1 MNQTTG
7 DIAARLGG
15 ALIGDPAAP
24 IHGAGTLQDGQ
35 PGEIGFLSE
44 PHYRKYLADTA
55 LTAVLLAEPCPE
67 SRATQIIVADVKRAW
82 RELAASF
89 APPLPPPAISPQA
102 HIDPTATIGTND
114 AAGDHLGLQRAV
126 VGVGADIGDGCR
138 IEPLA
143 YLAPGVRI
151 GADSHIGAGARL
163 LAGTTTGARVQILA
177 NAVIGERGFGN
188 NFENG
193 RWLPVAQLG
202 GVRIGDDVEIGAC
215 TTIDRGAVRD
225 TIIGNGVKLDNQIQI
240 GHNVVIGD
248 HTVIAG
254 SAVIAGSV
262 TFGKYCV
269 VGGACVFT
277 GHITICDGAQFTGHS
292 SISKSV
298 TEPGAYSSGI
308 PAMPARQWKKF
319 FATLKLLAKEKP

>member
-89 APPLPPPAISPQA
+89 APQLPPPAISPQA
-102 HIDPTATIGTND
+102 HIDPSATIGTNV
-114 AAGDHLGLQRAV
+114 AIGAGAV
-126 VGVGADIGDGCR
+126 IGAGADIGDGCR

-143 YLAPGVRI
+143 YIAPGVRI

-163 LAGTTTGARVQILA
+163 LAGTTTGARVHILA

-319 FATLKLLAKEKP
+319 FATLKLLAKDKP

>member
-89 APPLPPPAISPQA
+89 APPLPPPVISPQA
-102 HIDPTATIGTND
+102 HIDPTATIGTNV
-114 AAGDHLGLQRAV
+114 AIGAGAV
-126 VGVGADIGDGCR
+126 IGAGADIGDGCR

-143 YLAPGVRI
+143 YIAPGVRI
-151 GADSHIGAGARL
+151 GTDSHIGAGARL

-225 TIIGNGVKLDNQIQI
+225 TIIGNGVKLDNHIQI

>member
-89 APPLPPPAISPQA
+89 APPLPPPVISPQA
-102 HIDPTATIGTND
+102 HIDPTATIGTNV
-114 AAGDHLGLQRAV
+114 AIGAGAV
-126 VGVGADIGDGCR
+126 IGAGADIGDGCR

-143 YLAPGVRI
+143 YIAPGVRI
-151 GADSHIGAGARL
+151 GTDSHIGAGARL
-163 LAGTTTGARVQILA
+163 LEGTTTGARVQILA

-225 TIIGNGVKLDNQIQI
+225 TIIGNGVKLDNHIQI

>member
-89 APPLPPPAISPQA
+89 APQLPPPAISPQA
-102 HIDPTATIGTND
+102 HIDPTATIGTNV
-114 AAGDHLGLQRAV
+114 AIGAGAV
-126 VGVGADIGDGCR
+126 IGAGADIGDGCR

-143 YLAPGVRI
+143 YIAPGVRI
-151 GADSHIGAGARL
+151 GTDSHIGAGARL

-225 TIIGNGVKLDNQIQI
+225 TIIGNGVKLDNHIQI

>member
-89 APPLPPPAISPQA
+89 APPLPPPVISPQA
-102 HIDPTATIGTND
+102 HIDPTATIGTNV
-114 AAGDHLGLQRAV
+114 AIGAGAV
-126 VGVGADIGDGCR
+126 IGAGADIGDGCR

-225 TIIGNGVKLDNQIQI
+225 TIIGNGVKLDNHIQI

>member
-102 HIDPTATIGTND
+102 HIDPTATIGTNV
-114 AAGDHLGLQRAV
+114 AIGAGAV
-126 VGVGADIGDGCR
+126 IGAGADIGDGCR

-143 YLAPGVRI
+143 YIAPGVRI

-163 LAGTTTGARVQILA
+163 LTGTTTGARVQILA

>member
-15 ALIGDPAAP
+15 SLIGDPAIA

-35 PGEIGFLSE
+35 PGEIGFLAES
-44 PHYRKYLADTA
+44 HYQKYLATTA
-55 LTAVLLAEPCPE
+55 LSAVLVTEAVADT
-67 SRATQIIVADVKRAW
+67 RAAQIIVADVKRAW

-89 APPLPPPAISPQA
+89 APPLPAATISPQA
-102 HIDPTATIGTND
+102 HIDPSAQLGTNI
-114 AAGDHLGLQRAV
+114 AIGAGAV
-126 VGVGADIGDGCR
+126 IGAGAQIGDGCR

-143 YLAPGVRI
+143 YIAPGVHI
-151 GADSHIGAGARL
+151 GADSHIGAGVRL
-163 LAGTTTGARVQILA
+163 LEGTNIGARAQILA

-188 NFENG
+188 TFEDG

-225 TIIGNGVKLDNQIQI
+225 TVIGNGVKLDNHIQI
-240 GHNVVIGD
+240 GHNVIIGD

-292 SISKSV
+292 SNSKSV
-298 TEPGAYSSGI
+298 TTPGAYSSGI

>member
-102 HIDPTATIGTND
+102 HIDPTATIGTNV
-114 AAGDHLGLQRAV
+114 AIGAGAV
-126 VGVGADIGDGCR
+126 IGAGADIGDGCR
-138 IEPLA
+138 IEPLV
-143 YLAPGVRI
+143 YIAPGVRI

-225 TIIGNGVKLDNQIQI
+225 TIIGNGVKLDNHIQI

>member
-89 APPLPPPAISPQA
+89 APQLPPPAISPQA
-102 HIDPTATIGTND
+102 HIDPTATIGTNV
-114 AAGDHLGLQRAV
+114 AIGAGAV
-126 VGVGADIGDGCR
+126 IGASANIGDGCR

-225 TIIGNGVKLDNQIQI
+225 TIIGNGVKLDNHIQI

>member
-102 HIDPTATIGTND
+102 HIDPTATIGTNV
-114 AAGDHLGLQRAV
+114 AIGAGAV
-126 VGVGADIGDGCR
+126 IGAGADIGDGCR

-143 YLAPGVRI
+143 YIAPGVRI
-151 GADSHIGAGARL
+151 GTDSHIGAGARL

>member
-89 APPLPPPAISPQA
+89 APQLPPPAISPQA
-102 HIDPTATIGTND
+102 HIDPTATIGTNV
-114 AAGDHLGLQRAV
+114 AIGAGAV
-126 VGVGADIGDGCR
+126 IGAGADIGDGCR

-143 YLAPGVRI
+143 YIAPGVRI

-225 TIIGNGVKLDNQIQI
+225 TIIGNGVKLDNHIQI
-240 GHNVVIGD
+240 GHNVIIGD

>member
-102 HIDPTATIGTND
+102 HIDPTATIGANV
-114 AAGDHLGLQRAV
+114 AIGAGAV
-126 VGVGADIGDGCR
+126 IGAGANIGDGCR

-143 YLAPGVRI
+143 YIAPGVRI
-151 GADSHIGAGARL
+151 GADGHIGAGARL
-163 LAGTTTGARVQILA
+163 LEGTTTGARVQILA

-225 TIIGNGVKLDNQIQI
+225 TIIGNGVKLDNHIQI

>member
-89 APPLPPPAISPQA
+89 APQLPPPAISPQA
-102 HIDPTATIGTND
+102 HIDPSATIGTNV
-114 AAGDHLGLQRAV
+114 AIGAGAV
-126 VGVGADIGDGCR
+126 IGAGADIGDGCR

-143 YLAPGVRI
+143 YIAPGVRI

-163 LAGTTTGARVQILA
+163 LEGTTTGARVQILA

>member
-102 HIDPTATIGTND
+102 HIDPSATIGANV
-114 AAGDHLGLQRAV
+114 AIGAGAV
-126 VGVGADIGDGCR
+126 IGAGADIGDGCR

-225 TIIGNGVKLDNQIQI
+225 TIIGNGVKLDNHIQI

-319 FATLKLLAKEKP
+319 FATLKLLAKDKP

>member
-102 HIDPTATIGTND
+102 HIDPSATIGANV
-114 AAGDHLGLQRAV
+114 AIGAGAV
-126 VGVGADIGDGCR
+126 IGAGADIGDGCR

-193 RWLPVAQLG
+193 RWLPVTQLG

-225 TIIGNGVKLDNQIQI
+225 TIIGNGVKLDNHIQI

>member
-15 ALIGDPAAP
+15 ALIGDPAAS

-102 HIDPTATIGTND
+102 HIDPSATIGANV
-114 AAGDHLGLQRAV
+114 AIGAGAV
-126 VGVGADIGDGCR
+126 IGAGADIGDGCR

-143 YLAPGVRI
+143 YIAPGVRI

-193 RWLPVAQLG
+193 RWLPVTQLG

-225 TIIGNGVKLDNQIQI
+225 TIIGNGVKLDNHIQI

>member
-67 SRATQIIVADVKRAW
+67 SCATQIIVADVKRAW

-89 APPLPPPAISPQA
+89 TPPLPPPVISPQA
-102 HIDPTATIGTND
+102 HIDPTATIGANV
-114 AAGDHLGLQRAV
+114 AIGAGAV
-126 VGVGADIGDGCR
+126 IGAGADIGDGCR

-143 YLAPGVRI
+143 YIAPGVRL

-163 LAGTTTGARVQILA
+163 LAGTTTGARVHILA

>member
-1 MNQTTG
+1 M
-7 DIAARLGG
+7 
-15 ALIGDPAAP
+15 
-24 IHGAGTLQDGQ
+24 
-35 PGEIGFLSE
+35 
-44 PHYRKYLADTA
+44 
-55 LTAVLLAEPCPE
+55 
-67 SRATQIIVADVKRAW
+67 
-82 RELAASF
+82 
-89 APPLPPPAISPQA
+89 
-102 HIDPTATIGTND
+102 
-114 AAGDHLGLQRAV
+114 
-126 VGVGADIGDGCR
+126 
-138 IEPLA
+138 
-143 YLAPGVRI
+143 
-151 GADSHIGAGARL
+151 
-163 LAGTTTGARVQILA
+163 QILA

-193 RWLPVAQLG
+193 RWLPVTQLG

>member
-89 APPLPPPAISPQA
+89 APPLPPPVISPQA
-102 HIDPTATIGTND
+102 HIDPSATIGTNV
-114 AAGDHLGLQRAV
+114 AIGAGAV
-126 VGVGADIGDGCR
+126 IGAGADIGDGCR

-143 YLAPGVRI
+143 YIAPGVRI

-193 RWLPVAQLG
+193 RWLPVTQLG

>member
-89 APPLPPPAISPQA
+89 APPLPPPVISPQA
-102 HIDPTATIGTND
+102 HIDPTATIGANV
-114 AAGDHLGLQRAV
+114 AIGAGAV
-126 VGVGADIGDGCR
+126 IGAGADIGDGCR

-143 YLAPGVRI
+143 YIAPGVRI

-193 RWLPVAQLG
+193 RWLPVTQLG

-215 TTIDRGAVRD
+215 TTIDRGAVSD
-225 TIIGNGVKLDNQIQI
+225 TIIGNGVKLDNHIQI

>member
-89 APPLPPPAISPQA
+89 APPLPPPVISPQA
-102 HIDPTATIGTND
+102 HIDPTATIGTNV
-114 AAGDHLGLQRAV
+114 AIGAGAV
-126 VGVGADIGDGCR
+126 IGAGADIGDGCR

-143 YLAPGVRI
+143 YIAPGVRI

-298 TEPGAYSSGI
+298 TAPGAYSSGI

-319 FATLKLLAKEKP
+319 FATLKLLAKDKP

>member
-102 HIDPTATIGTND
+102 HIDPTATIGTNV
-114 AAGDHLGLQRAV
+114 AIGAGAV
-126 VGVGADIGDGCR
+126 IGAGADIGDGCR

-143 YLAPGVRI
+143 YIAPGVRI
-151 GADSHIGAGARL
+151 GTDSHIGAGARL

-277 GHITICDGAQFTGHS
+277 GHITICDGAQVTGHS

>member
-1 MNQTTG
+1 MHQTTG

-15 ALIGDPAAP
+15 TLIGDPSAP

-89 APPLPPPAISPQA
+89 APQLPPPAISPQA
-102 HIDPTATIGTND
+102 HIDPTATIGTNV
-114 AAGDHLGLQRAV
+114 A
-126 VGVGADIGDGCR
+126 
-138 IEPLA
+138 
-143 YLAPGVRI
+143 
-151 GADSHIGAGARL
+151 IGAG
-163 LAGTTTGARVQILA
+163 
-177 NAVIGERGFGN
+177 
-188 NFENG
+188 
-193 RWLPVAQLG
+193 
-202 GVRIGDDVEIGAC
+202 
-215 TTIDRGAVRD
+215 
-225 TIIGNGVKLDNQIQI
+225 
-240 GHNVVIGD
+240 
-248 HTVIAG
+248 
-254 SAVIAGSV
+254 AVIAGSV

-319 FATLKLLAKEKP
+319 FVTLKLLAKDKP

>member
-89 APPLPPPAISPQA
+89 APQLPPPAISPQA
-102 HIDPTATIGTND
+102 HIDPSATIGTNV
-114 AAGDHLGLQRAV
+114 AIGAGAV
-126 VGVGADIGDGCR
+126 IGAGANIGDGCR

-143 YLAPGVRI
+143 YIAPGVRI
-151 GADSHIGAGARL
+151 GTDSHIGAGARL

-193 RWLPVAQLG
+193 RWLPVTQLG